1 MALMEKELW
10 SQWNIPLWF
19 IASVAKL
26 WFYEIL
32 FFQVTILMVKDK
44 KRRSFT
50 LKDTMSIKIIFMH
63 NRNYIT
69 WTRVKLPVL
78 FVEFDM
84 VYIFG
89 SFFFSLLL
97 SVRKRSRLAKIWS
110 RFLQACILED
120 ICGPLAEMLDKKNW
134 NYSWHWKFSSSWTQ
148 PKERD
153 VTKLL
158 WPKDAKKSDTWPNS
172 HPLLCKNTI

>member
-1 MALMEKELW
+1 MLPNIAFAIWKIRLINLHYVQCLNISPMKNTGFMVLMEKELW
-10 SQWNIPLWF
+10 PQWNVPPWF

-32 FFQVTILMVKDK
+32 FFQGTILMVKDK

-84 VYIFG
+84 VYIFWL
-89 SFFFSLLL
+89 FFLFT
-97 SVRKRSRLAKIWS
+97 VIV
-110 RFLQACILED
+110 
-120 ICGPLAEMLDKKNW
+120 
-134 NYSWHWKFSSSWTQ
+134 SS
-148 PKERD
+148 
-153 VTKLL
+153 
-158 WPKDAKKSDTWPNS
+158 
-172 HPLLCKNTI
+172 

>member
-1 MALMEKELW
+1 MLPNIAFAIWKIRLINLHYVQCLNISPMKNTGFMVLMEKELW
-10 SQWNIPLWF
+10 PQWNVPPWF

-32 FFQVTILMVKDK
+32 FFQGTILMVKDK

-69 WTRVKLPVL
+69 WARVKLPVL

-84 VYIFG
+84 VYIFWL
-89 SFFFSLLL
+89 FFLFT
-97 SVRKRSRLAKIWS
+97 VIV
-110 RFLQACILED
+110 
-120 ICGPLAEMLDKKNW
+120 
-134 NYSWHWKFSSSWTQ
+134 SS
-148 PKERD
+148 
-153 VTKLL
+153 
-158 WPKDAKKSDTWPNS
+158 
-172 HPLLCKNTI
+172 

>member
-1 MALMEKELW
+1 MLPNIAFVIWKIRLINLHYVQCLNIAPMKETGFMALTEKELW

-69 WTRVKLPVL
+69 WARVKLPVL

-84 VYIFG
+84 VYIFWL
-89 SFFFSLLL
+89 FFLFT
-97 SVRKRSRLAKIWS
+97 VIA
-110 RFLQACILED
+110 
-120 ICGPLAEMLDKKNW
+120 
-134 NYSWHWKFSSSWTQ
+134 SS
-148 PKERD
+148 
-153 VTKLL
+153 
-158 WPKDAKKSDTWPNS
+158 
-172 HPLLCKNTI
+172 